1 MARGSD
7 AEDFDNMTELIT
19 NLAASLLKLKA
30 GGLILIVMLLLA
42 VTREAVKPLDTAPAG
57 GSSKGEADKSTRV
70 LAERLIQLRF
80 ETERMNEEID
90 ADESLIKE
98 LDQKAAALIKR
109 IQETDQNAKDKK

>member
-1 MARGSD
+1 MARRSEVELCFDSMSD
-7 AEDFDNMTELIT
+7 LIT
-19 NLAASLLKLKA
+19 NLA
-30 GGLILIVMLLLA
+30 GGLILVVMLLLA
-42 VTREAVKPLDTAPAG
+42 VTRESPKTIDNVPAG

-70 LAERLIQLRF
+70 LTERLLQLRL
-80 ETERMNEEID
+80 ETERLNEEID